1 VLTSHRYVCYVWFV
15 ANPLCVIVYHRGKK
29 RGRQT
34 MAVDTTRLDTKIKR
48 LQKLKELLDDPDA
61 CDALSD
67 PDIMTQIRDSL
78 GNNGHHAIEESP
90 TPTYFPGEGTVR
102 LAVYEAAK
110 RINGSFDTRAI
121 ISEMKKAGYKF
132 TAKSPKA
139 AVYGI
144 LKKLW
149 AAKLLKLVRTGS
161 GRSPSTFT
169 VRE

>member
-1 VLTSHRYVCYVWFV
+1 
-15 ANPLCVIVYHRGKK
+15 
-29 RGRQT
+29 

-78 GNNGHHAIEESP
+78 GGNGHHAIVESP
-90 TPTYFPGEGTVR
+90 TPAYFPGEGTVR

-110 RINGSFDTRAI
+110 RINGTFDAKSI
-121 ISEMKKAGYKF
+121 VSEMKKAGYKF
-132 TAKSPKA
+132 TAKNPKT
-139 AVYGI
+139 AVYGV

-149 AAKLLKLVRTGS
+149 TAKLLKIVHTGS
-161 GRSPSTFT
+161 GRSPSTFA